1 MAAGGEMTPRTCAVV
16 PAAGRSRRMGE
27 GVQKLL
33 LPLGGT
39 TLIGQVVD
47 ALLASDLDKVI
58 VVTGTDGRVAEALSG
73 KRVTVVTNADA
84 DADMLSSVRCG
95 LRALPHECDTV
106 LVALGD
112 QPGLTP
118 HLVNEIIAAFRA
130 CGHGILVPTHQGRR
144 GHPLVFSKRYGREVL
159 THYDGEG
166 LRGLLRAHPD
176 DVYEMPAPTA
186 AVLHDV
192 DRPEDYERAVG
203 DGANE

>member
-1 MAAGGEMTPRTCAVV
+1 VTPRTWAVV
-16 PAAGRSRRMGE
+16 PGAGHSRRMGA

-39 TLIGQVVD
+39 TVIGRVAD
-47 ALLASDLDKVI
+47 ALLGSDVAGAI

-73 KRVTVVTNADA
+73 KRVTVVTNPDT

-95 LRALPHECDTV
+95 LRALPHDCDAI

-118 HLVNEIIAAFRA
+118 QLVNAVLRAFRA
-130 CGHGILVPTHQGRR
+130 CGRGILVPTHRGRR
-144 GHPLVFSKRYGREVL
+144 GHPIVFSARYRQEVL
-159 THYDGEG
+159 TGYDGEG

-176 DVYEMPAPTA
+176 DVSEMPAGTA
-186 AVLHDV
+186 TVLHDV
-192 DRPEDYERAVG
+192 DRPEDYAREVADEG
-203 DGANE
+203 KE